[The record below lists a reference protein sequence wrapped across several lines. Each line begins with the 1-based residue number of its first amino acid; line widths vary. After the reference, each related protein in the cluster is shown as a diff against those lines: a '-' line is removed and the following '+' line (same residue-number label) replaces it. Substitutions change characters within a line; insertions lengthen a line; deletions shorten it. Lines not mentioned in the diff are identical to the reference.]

1 MTRIPF
7 TKMHGCGNDYIYV
20 NAMLHPIKDPAAAA
34 RLWSDRHK
42 GIGSDGLVLIDR
54 SPVPEADFSMRI
66 FNADGSEAMMCGNA
80 SRCIGK
86 YLYERGI
93 TTQTQ
98 IRLLTL
104 SGVKVLELH
113 VSGSAVVT
121 DPTPNPS
128 PTGVGNTAAL
138 SSPTGAGN
146 TAALPS
152 LQGEGSG
159 VGSVTRSATDITEL
173 CSRLNIAL
181 FDADGTKVKTVAQ
194 KEGDANYGT
203 VGLSL
208 AAGTYRLVVIAH
220 NGEGSATITSE
231 EKVTFP
237 NNKVTDT
244 FYYYG
249 DLVVTSEKQSYDLTL
264 TRAVAMFRLVLTDES
279 IPATVAKM
287 KFYYLGG
294 SSTFS
299 PKDGYGC
306 VNSKQTEIRPMA
318 DDGIY
323 EIYTLPHTEDD
334 VLTKLTV
341 TALDANDNIIKET
354 VFEDIP
360 VTRNQVTRYTGSF
373 FGNSGGESGS
383 GDFRMNADPDWD
395 AVNSFTF

>member
-1 MTRIPF
+1 MKRKT
-7 TKMHGCGNDYIYV
+7 
-20 NAMLHPIKDPAAAA
+20 
-34 RLWSDRHK
+34 
-42 GIGSDGLVLIDR
+42 LIL
-54 SPVPEADFSMRI
+54 SFYSLL
-66 FNADGSEAMMCGNA
+66 FF
-80 SRCIGK
+80 
-86 YLYERGI
+86 
-93 TTQTQ
+93 
-98 IRLLTL
+98 LTL
-104 SGVKVLELH
+104 GMASCEKPIIDVLDEDTGNVVPAEANVILHFTQYEWTEQREPFEL
-113 VSGSAVVT
+113 ARRW
-121 DPTPNPS
+121 PS
-128 PTGVGNTAAL
+128 RDGQRRSQQEAF
-138 SSPTGAGN
+138 
-146 TAALPS
+146 
-152 LQGEGSG
+152 
-159 VGSVTRSATDITEL
+159 TRAATDITEL

-194 KEGDANYGT
+194 KEGDASYGT
-203 VGLSL
+203 VALSL

-220 NGEGSATITSE
+220 NCDGSATITSE

-264 TRAVAMFRLVLTDES
+264 TRAVAMFRLVLTDED
-279 IPATVAKM
+279 IPSTVAKM

-341 TALDANDNIIKET
+341 TALDANDNIIKEK

-373 FGNSGGESGS
+373 FGNSGGETGS
-383 GDFRMNADPDWD
+383 GDFHMTADPDWD
-395 AVNSFTF
+395 SINGYTF